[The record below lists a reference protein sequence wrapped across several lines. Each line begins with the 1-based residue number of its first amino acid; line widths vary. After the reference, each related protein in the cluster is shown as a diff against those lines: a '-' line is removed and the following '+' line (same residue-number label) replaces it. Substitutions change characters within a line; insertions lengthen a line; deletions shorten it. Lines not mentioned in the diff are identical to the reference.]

1 MMEKKTLYL
10 ETLLNEQADDSACFS
25 RFGNV
30 VSATPS
36 LGQVKVDF
44 EGNPFGQ
51 PIMAKLSGKFTD
63 QELVMAGKRRLKCYI
78 EFANQDIGLPVVTY
92 IVFGV
97 DHHTSDLTFSAKQIQ
112 LDISDTIHIVSG
124 DAQSQIQGQS
134 GKVITEGKH
143 ILSKAEM
150 AQKLQAGVI
159 KLN

>member
-10 ETLLNEQADDSACFS
+10 ETLVSEQAELSACFS
-25 RFGNV
+25 RFGYV
-30 VSATPS
+30 VSAIPS

-51 PIMAKLSGKFTD
+51 PIMAKFSGKLTE
-63 QELVMAGKRRLKCYI
+63 QELIVAGKRRLKCHI
-78 EFANQDIGLPVVTY
+78 EFANQDISLPIVTH

-97 DHHTSDLTFSAKQIQ
+97 DPHACDLSFSAKKIQ

-124 DAQSQIQGQS
+124 EAQSQIKGQNS
-134 GKVITEGKH
+134 TVITEGKH